1 MLQHLGRKQ
10 DAIEEEAETN
20 ETLIKR
26 YVGLAMATRRV
37 IDRTFWLLATADV
50 IRGEREADYK
60 TLLRL
65 GVRRIHGPYSVPHR
79 ERLAATRLLY
89 AKVLPVS

>member
-1 MLQHLGRKQ
+1 M
-10 DAIEEEAETN
+10 
-20 ETLIKR
+20 
-26 YVGLAMATRRV
+26 
-37 IDRTFWLLATADV
+37 
-50 IRGEREADYK
+50 IRGEREVDYK

-65 GVRRIHGPYSVPHR
+65 GARRIHATYSVPHT